1 MKKLLLVISLFL
13 CFSLTCNAEVKS
25 GSVEAKYKYSKDSKF
40 YKTEIEDGK
49 AKMLLEDYKM
59 NITSDEDNLDIIII
73 PVKLD
78 ENKWLKDILKDKN
91 VDNIY
96 YVNAYDKDGKISAK
110 GIYIFKYNKET
121 KYIRTN
127 EDKLSSVKYSKDIN
141 LSLRDESFY
150 IIEDN
155 IDNSPSTG
163 DKIIMYIGLG
173 IVGILGMAIVAK
185 KFFVK

>member
-13 CFSLTCNAEVKS
+13 CFNLTCNAEVKS
-25 GSVEAKYKYSKDSKF
+25 GSVEAKYNYSKDSKF
-40 YKTEIEDGK
+40 YKIEIKAGK
-49 AKMLLEDYKM
+49 AKMLLEDYKL

-78 ENKWLKDILKDKN
+78 ENEWLKDILKDKN

-96 YVNAYDKDGKISAK
+96 YINAYDKEGNNSAK
-110 GIYIFKYNKET
+110 GIYIFKDSKET

-141 LSLRDESFY
+141 LSLRNDSFY

-155 IDNSPSTG
+155 ISNSPSTG
-163 DKIIMYIGLG
+163 DKIIMYVGLG
-173 IVGILGMAIVAK
+173 IVAVLVMAIVSK